1 MLGKLLKYELRATG
15 RQVLPLCG
23 AMVLYAALCRLLGA
37 LRITRPWPRLDEAL
51 ASIGTFFFILL
62 LFACCV
68 ASNIV
73 LVVRYYRNLYGDE
86 GYLMNTLPVTPAQN
100 IWAKL
105 ISAFLWEMAVALSVF
120 VSLILLLAGTP
131 LFPTIGRELGWV
143 LSLVSRAFALHPG
156 SISLG
161 VAEVLLLVPVSA
173 LSALLMLYAAISLGQ
188 FIRRHR
194 VLGAVA
200 FYFVLDFAF
209 GVVTTLL
216 FLFLGLLGTGWLQTV
231 SPYSFLLLM
240 WGGILL
246 MIAAQGV
253 VCFGIS
259 RWCLSKK
266 LELE

>member
-1 MLGKLLKYELRATG
+1 M
-15 RQVLPLCG
+15 
-23 AMVLYAALCRLLGA
+23 
-37 LRITRPWPRLDEAL
+37 
-51 ASIGTFFFILL
+51 
-62 LFACCV
+62 
-68 ASNIV
+68 
-73 LVVRYYRNLYGDE
+73 
-86 GYLMNTLPVTPAQN
+86 
-100 IWAKL
+100 
-105 ISAFLWEMAVALSVF
+105 
-120 VSLILLLAGTP
+120 
-131 LFPTIGRELGWV
+131 
-143 LSLVSRAFALHPG
+143 SRAFALHPG
-156 SISLG
+156 SIFLG